1 MFTDALHP
9 PIEDFSFDAMH
20 LLFTNYTT
28 KLNHTLDSLID
39 LNESGFHL
47 LHNFN
52 IPCDK
57 DKFDIN
63 MLNELRDIFVEL
75 DLAYEAKDLERAYDI
90 TVSSKINAEAEK
102 LMLKTYLC
110 FVLVQTYFKPKLPN
124 MMEILSDLMTA
135 QGKDALKL
143 KYIDI
148 PTIYLNNKQNLIQF
162 TAWLEFHDYK
172 IRKSVSII
180 QKKVCFVN
188 LDSILIS

>member
-1 MFTDALHP
+1 
-9 PIEDFSFDAMH
+9 MH

-90 TVSSKINAEAEK
+90 T
-102 LMLKTYLC
+102 
-110 FVLVQTYFKPKLPN
+110 TYFKPKLPN

-180 QKKVCFVN
+180 QKKYTRMTNSFSRIMQIYDVLVVEVQN
-188 LDSILIS
+188 LYNKFMKP

>member
-1 MFTDALHP
+1 
-9 PIEDFSFDAMH
+9 
-20 LLFTNYTT
+20 
-28 KLNHTLDSLID
+28 
-39 LNESGFHL
+39 
-47 LHNFN
+47 
-52 IPCDK
+52 
-57 DKFDIN
+57 